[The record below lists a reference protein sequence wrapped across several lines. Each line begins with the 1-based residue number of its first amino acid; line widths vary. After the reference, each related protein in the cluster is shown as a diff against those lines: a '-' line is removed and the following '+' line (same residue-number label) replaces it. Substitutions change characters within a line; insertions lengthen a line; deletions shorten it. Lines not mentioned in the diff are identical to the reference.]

1 MGIGLAV
8 GLAIQA
14 TFDDRPIHIHIGL
27 FLIILNTPFA
37 AIVIIVIIRV
47 FCSSH
52 RHTPLSCLGLNMHHR
67 LSGTHRKRRECQIF
81 MLELFVHI
89 MNGVQ

>member
-52 RHTPLSCLGLNMHHR
+52 RHTPLS
-67 LSGTHRKRRECQIF
+67 
-81 MLELFVHI
+81 
-89 MNGVQ
+89 